1 MSLIFILPTNQ
12 LNFILEKL
20 KVPKTQ
26 RSWLKAAK
34 IEILST
40 KNLNFQ
46 SLEKFWNKIEYMI
59 EF

>member
-12 LNFILEKL
+12 LNVILEKL